1 MTIFEWMK
9 LKGWKVKQIKNKLQL
24 TSSGVRLCRGVSHA
38 DPPPLFLPVPPFRK
52 KMLWILIITLSWYK
66 RHVKQWCKCKETSL
80 SSKCN
85 IFIPVRTDR
94 GGKNWISI
102 KIIIYTYN
110 AFKSD
115 WLWTQCFKYKWFFS
129 QSSVSQILEI
139 LIHKNTQIILSKYH

>member
-85 IFIPVRTDR
+85 IFIPIRSNR

-102 KIIIYTYN
+102 KIIIYR
-110 AFKSD
+110 
-115 WLWTQCFKYKWFFS
+115 
-129 QSSVSQILEI
+129 I
-139 LIHKNTQIILSKYH
+139 LIMLLRVTDSEPSALNTNDFFLNQVFHKF